1 MIHAELNQDLLKGGE
16 RFPQARLEKILSV
29 VGRFV
34 KVKNY
39 EVSIAF
45 VNNKTIR
52 FANRVYRGKD
62 SVTDVLS
69 FSLEKNSGEI
79 LISYSQARKQAKES
93 GHGVLEEISFLI
105 THGLLH
111 LFGHD
116 HETSKDAKKMFAL
129 QTKIL
134 NQLYDKY

>member
-1 MIHAELNQDLLKGGE
+1 MIRAEMNQELLHGGE
-16 RFPQARLEKILSV
+16 RFPQKRLERILRV
-29 VGRFV
+29 VNRFV
-34 KVKNY
+34 KVKDY

-69 FSLEKNSGEI
+69 FSLEKKSGEI
-79 LISYSQARKQAKES
+79 LISYSQAKKQAKEER
-93 GHGVLEEISFLI
+93 HGVRDEISFLI
-105 THGLLH
+105 VHGLLH

-116 HETSKDAKKMFAL
+116 HEKPKEAKKMFDL
-129 QTKIL
+129 QKKIIEC
-134 NQLYDKY
+134 YE

>member
-1 MIHAELNQDLLKGGE
+1 MIRAEMNQTLLKGGE
-16 RFPQARLEKILSV
+16 QFPQAKLEKLLRV

-34 KVKNY
+34 KEKNY

-79 LISYSQARKQAKES
+79 LISYSQAKKQAKEV
-93 GHGVLEEISFLI
+93 GHGIREEISFLI
-105 THGLLH
+105 VHGLLH

-116 HETSKDAKKMFAL
+116 HETSKETKKMFAL

-134 NQLYDKY
+134 NQL

>member
-1 MIHAELNQDLLKGGE
+1 MIRAELNQVLLKGGE
-16 RFPQARLEKILSV
+16 RFPQASLEKILRV

-39 EVSIAF
+39 EASIAF
-45 VNNKTIR
+45 VNSKTIR

-79 LISYSQARKQAKES
+79 LISYSQAQKQAKEV
-93 GHGVLEEISFLI
+93 GHGVRKEISFLI
-105 THGLLH
+105 VHGLLH
-111 LFGHD
+111 LFGYD
-116 HETSKDAKKMFAL
+116 HETSKEAKKMFDL
-129 QTKIL
+129 QEKIISS
-134 NQLYDKY
+134 YE

>member
-1 MIHAELNQDLLKGGE
+1 MIRAELNQALLKGGE
-16 RFPQARLEKILSV
+16 RFPQVALEKILRV

-34 KVKNY
+34 KAKNY
-39 EVSIAF
+39 EASIAF

-79 LISYSQARKQAKES
+79 LISYSQAKKQAKEA
-93 GHGVLEEISFLI
+93 GRGARDEISFLI
-105 THGLLH
+105 VHGLLH
-111 LFGHD
+111 LFEYD
-116 HETSKDAKKMFAL
+116 HQTSKDAKKMFSL

-134 NQLYDKY
+134 NQLYDKR

>member
-1 MIHAELNQDLLKGGE
+1 MIRAEMNQTLLHGGE
-16 RFPQARLEKILSV
+16 RFPQKRLERILRV
-29 VGRFV
+29 VNRFV
-34 KVKNY
+34 KVKDY

-69 FSLEKNSGEI
+69 FSLKKNSGEI
-79 LISYSQARKQAKES
+79 LVSYSQAKTQAKET
-93 GHGVLEEISFLI
+93 GHGVRDEISFLI
-105 THGLLH
+105 VHGLLH

-116 HETSKDAKKMFAL
+116 HEKPKEAKKMFDL
-129 QTKIL
+129 QKKIIEC
-134 NQLYDKY
+134 YE